1 MKKLLL
7 SSMWVLLL
15 IASHAYAQTRT
26 ITGTV
31 TEKDDGGPLPGVSVM
46 IQGTKT
52 GTQSN
57 AQGKF
62 TIQASTGQ
70 ALVFTSVGYLRK
82 SVQITGST
90 VNVVMEPNQTLLSDV
105 MVIGYGTQRKR
116 DNIGS
121 IAQVKGSDLVEQPV
135 QSFEDALAG
144 KASGVQI
151 TIPSG
156 VLNAPPVFHIRG
168 TNSIGLGSQPLIIV
182 DGVPSFDGN
191 VGAGESGSNAL
202 ANINP
207 DDIESIDIA
216 KDASATAIYG
226 SRAANGVVFVTTKK
240 GKKGDATVTLDSWM
254 GITKPTRLPKML
266 NAQQYVTLKNEAL
279 VNAGLY
285 NTTVT
290 SPQTV
295 PLEYTTL
302 TPDANGNPINTNW
315 ENLIYQT
322 GTSYN
327 TTASISGGTDKTT
340 YYASVNWSKQAGII
354 VKNEFDSKG
363 MLFNVDHRPNKYV
376 TMGAKIAY
384 ADQANLAAT
393 SSGSLPGEA
402 YATAGLG
409 RLALLLPPNV
419 GPYNTDGSYNLNPAN
434 GSLGIMNNKGYSNSY
449 PNPMPA
455 IDLDRANSYITHLT
469 GNVYLQVKPLSWIT
483 LKTVYGIDYINA
495 VNDSFFNPLSNFSIV
510 NGVQTNTASAQD
522 SYAQNRRYVWSNTA
536 QFDHTFGKHNFSLL
550 LGNEQQGSTQY
561 GFGLNRSILSDPSF
575 NVIQAGYVNV
585 SAPASTLINTQNYLV
600 SFFGRLNYNFN
611 EKYFLSATIRK
622 DGYSAFGSDKKY
634 GYFPGF
640 GAGWEITKENFWKS
654 INADKVF
661 SSFKIKASYGRVGN
675 TSGLNDFGSYTQ
687 YGASTLYNGN
697 PTLIPTVTGN
707 NSLGW
712 ENSSKTDI
720 GLDFGILNDRITGEI
735 GAYRDNVTGL
745 IFNVPQVPSAGLASN
760 PPVNIGSLYN
770 QGLEFTINA
779 DILREGAFKWSANFN
794 ISFNQNKITALIPGT
809 NYFTYSTSGL
819 EITNINKVGGGV
831 GDLYTIR
838 SAGVD
843 PRNGDR
849 IFINGA
855 GQQIEYS
862 FNAVKTPQGSA
873 HYFNMDGTPYLTAAG
888 ALNNINQTADAVD
901 YGNATPKEVGGLS
914 NTFHYKNFDLN
925 VLFTYQLGF
934 YVYYGTAATLTDQRF
949 WNNST
954 NILDHWTT
962 PGQVAA
968 FPKVVFGDNVS
979 NGTSFPTDFNTYRGD
994 FAKLKTVNFGYT
1006 LPKPLLS
1013 KAGIKSVRFYVTGQ
1027 NLFIITKYP
1036 GPDPEVASNGTTNS
1050 TPGVDRNTV
1059 ANGRTFTA
1067 GFSLKF

>member
-1 MKKLLL
+1 MMVL
-7 SSMWVLLL
+7 SIMV
-15 IASHAYAQTRT
+15 SHAYAQNRT

-31 TEKDDGGPLPGVSVM
+31 TEKDEGTLPGVTVVVK
-46 IQGTKT
+46 GTKT
-52 GTQSN
+52 GTQTN

-62 TIQASTGQ
+62 TIAANIGET
-70 ALVFTSVGYLRK
+70 LVFSSIGYISK
-82 SVQITGST
+82 SVVISGSV
-90 VNVVMEPNQTLLSDV
+90 VNVVVEPNKTLLSDV

-121 IAQVKGSDLVEQPV
+121 IAQVKGGDLVEQPV

-156 VLNAPPVFHIRG
+156 LLNAAPVFHIRG
-168 TNSIGLGSQPLIIV
+168 TSSIGLGSQPLIVV

-202 ANINP
+202 SNINP

-240 GKKGDATVTLDSWM
+240 GKKGDAVVSLDSWM
-254 GITKPTRLPKML
+254 GITKATRLPKML
-266 NAQQYVTLKNEAL
+266 NAQQYVTEKNEAL

-290 SPQTV
+290 NPQTI

-302 TPDANGNPINTNW
+302 TPGPNGSPINTNW
-315 ENLIYQT
+315 ENLIYKT

-327 TTASISGGTDKTT
+327 STASISGGTDKTT

-354 VKNEFDSKG
+354 VKNEFDNKG
-363 MLFNVDHRPNKYV
+363 LLFNIDHKPNKYI
-376 TMGAKIAY
+376 TIGSKLAY
-384 ADQANLAAT
+384 ADQGNLAAT
-393 SSGSLPGEA
+393 SSGSLSGEA
-402 YATAGLG
+402 YNTNGLG
-409 RLALLLPPNV
+409 RLALLLPPNIS
-419 GPYNTDGSYNLNPAN
+419 PYNNDGSYNLNPAN
-434 GSLGIMNNKGYSNSY
+434 GLLGLMNNKGFTNSY

-455 IDLDRANSYITHLT
+455 INLDRSNSYITHLT

-495 VNDSFFNPLSNFSIV
+495 NNDSFLDPVDNFSIV
-510 NGVQTNTASAQD
+510 NGVTTNQANSSD
-522 SYAQNRRYVWSNTA
+522 SYLQNRRYVWTNTA
-536 QFDHTFGKHNFSLL
+536 QFDYTFATKHNVSLL
-550 LGNEQQGSTQY
+550 LGNEQQGQTQY
-561 GFGLNRSILSDPSF
+561 GYGISRTTLSDPAF
-575 NVIQAGYVNV
+575 NQIQAGYVNV
-585 SAPASTLINTQNYLV
+585 TVPAATLINTQNYLV
-600 SFFGRLNYNFN
+600 SFFGRLNYNFD

-622 DGYSAFGSDKKY
+622 DGYSAFGSNKKY
-634 GYFPGF
+634 GYFPGV
-640 GAGWEITKENFWKS
+640 GAGWEITKEDFWKN
-654 INADKVF
+654 IGADKVF
-661 SSFKIKASYGRVGN
+661 SSFKVKASYGRVGN
-675 TSGLNDFGSYTQ
+675 TSGLADFGSYTQ
-687 YGASTLYNGN
+687 YSASTLYNGR
-697 PTLIPTVTGN
+697 PTLIPSVTGN

-770 QGLEFTINA
+770 KGLEFSINA
-779 DILREGAFKWSANFN
+779 DIIRSGSFRWSSNFN

-849 IFINGA
+849 IFINGK
-855 GQQIEYS
+855 GQQVEYS
-862 FNAVKTPQGSA
+862 FNAVSTPKGSA

-888 ALNNINQTADAVD
+888 TLNSINQTADAID
-901 YGNATPKEVGGLS
+901 YGNATPKEVGGFS

-949 WNNST
+949 WNNSV
-954 NILDHWTT
+954 NILNHWTT

-968 FPKVVFGDNVS
+968 YPKVVFGDNVS

-994 FAKLKTVNFGYT
+994 FAKLKTLNFGYT
-1006 LPKPLLS
+1006 LPKAILT

-1036 GPDPEVASNGTTNS
+1036 GPDPEVASNGTGINGNS